1 MRLGSGLA
9 DSRAMLARGIN
20 LALGTDGVSGS
31 DNLNMF
37 EAMRLATMV
46 SRVRGR
52 GTAEWLSAP
61 EALRAAT
68 EGGAKALGFE
78 GLIGRIER
86 GWQADL
92 VLLDLAAPH
101 YVPLNDPVNQLV
113 HCEDGTG
120 VHTVMV
126 AGRVLL
132 EAGRFTAFDFEA
144 LRGRAEA
151 AVARLAEVNQEARR
165 LAEKLEP
172 YVNQYCSGLAARPF
186 HVHAYCQH

>member
-1 MRLGSGLA
+1 M
-9 DSRAMLARGIN
+9 
-20 LALGTDGVSGS
+20 
-31 DNLNMF
+31 
-37 EAMRLATMV
+37 
-46 SRVRGR
+46 
-52 GTAEWLSAP
+52 
-61 EALRAAT
+61 
-68 EGGAKALGFE
+68 
-78 GLIGRIER
+78 IGRIER
-86 GWQADL
+86 GYQADL

-101 YVPLNDPVNQLV
+101 YVPLNDAVNQVV

-151 AVARLAEVNQEARR
+151 AVARLAEVNLEARR